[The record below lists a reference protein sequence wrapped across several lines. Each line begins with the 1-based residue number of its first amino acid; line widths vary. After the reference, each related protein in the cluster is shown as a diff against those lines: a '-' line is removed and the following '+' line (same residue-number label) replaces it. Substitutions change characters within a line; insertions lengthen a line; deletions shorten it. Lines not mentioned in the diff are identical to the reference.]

1 MENTLVIKPAT
12 LADIETLLQFE
23 QGVITAERPF
33 TNTIRPEKVNYYD
46 LQTLIE
52 SDNSYLIIG
61 YLDDVAVASGYIRIE
76 KSKPQHH
83 PDHYGY
89 LGFMYVNGLHRGKG
103 LNKQILEHLK
113 SWAKDRGISK
123 LKLDVYA
130 TNESA
135 INAYQKFGFESHM
148 VEMMMDI

>member
-1 MENTLVIKPAT
+1 MENTLAIKPAT
-12 LADIETLLQFE
+12 LADIEILLQFE

-33 TNTIRPEKVNYYD
+33 TNTIRPEKVTYYD

-52 SDNSYLIIG
+52 SDNSHLIIG
-61 YLDDVAVASGYIRIE
+61 YLNEVAVASGYIRIE

-83 PDHYGY
+83 PDYYGY
-89 LGFMYVNGLHRGKG
+89 LGFMYVDGAHRGKG

-113 SWAKDRGISK
+113 SWAKEKGISK
-123 LKLDVYA
+123 LILDVYA